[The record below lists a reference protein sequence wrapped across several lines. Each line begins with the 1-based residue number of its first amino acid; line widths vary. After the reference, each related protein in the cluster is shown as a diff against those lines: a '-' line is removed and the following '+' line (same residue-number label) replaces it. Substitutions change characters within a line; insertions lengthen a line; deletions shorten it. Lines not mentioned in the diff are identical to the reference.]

1 MKRKIITN
9 KEKLTPDDIA
19 KGKNFGELMKAYQAA
34 PTGSSGGAAAGATK
48 PFYKSG
54 WFTGGMATLGVAAV
68 ITVGTILLKGNEP
81 TNGDNTKISESEV
94 VSLIDTSQP
103 FINPPVQ
110 GIDIPR
116 NRYVVNA
123 NTGGKIEHHT
133 GTKITIPENA
143 FVYEDG
149 TPVQGD
155 VDIEYREFHDQVDI
169 YFSGIPMEYDS
180 AGKKSVFES
189 AGMMEVLAF
198 QNGKKLEV
206 APNKSFEVCM
216 HTKNPDP
223 KFNLY
228 YLDEEKKKWEYRGKD
243 SVSVEQSE
251 DVGNKMAELTN
262 SGLAVAS
269 EEALPPAIQQQVEV
283 VEEIKRDI
291 KQIQKTEPAKPS
303 KINEE
308 KYSFNIDV
316 METEF
321 PEITTYKGTVFEA
334 IDQQNFDASVYD
346 VEWEDVQLKKQAT
359 SGQYNVV
366 LSKGKVKKEILV
378 KPVFEG
384 ENYEKAL
391 ADFNKNFET
400 YEKRLTKR
408 KEDEKREAA
417 KLEKQREEY
426 LANLSKRQKEQMQLA
441 KQTAKADLVMN
452 RIFKINRVGTWNCD
466 SPVPRPTGPRVM
478 AYFEDIETGEAI
490 TPKSLRLIQRE
501 MNAVF
506 PLYSNVFRFN
516 KRRDNLIWGI
526 DKDGNLVYATNE
538 QFQSIKR
545 RQEKNIFKMKKID
558 LQKHSMSEVKT
569 ILGC

>member
-9 KEKLTPDDIA
+9 KEKLTPEDIA
-19 KGKNFGELMKAYQAA
+19 KGKDFGELMKAYQAA
-34 PTGSSGGAAAGATK
+34 PTGTSSGISGEALSK

-68 ITVGTILLKGNEP
+68 ITVGTILLK
-81 TNGDNTKISESEV
+81 DNNNSSKQVGESEIALLADSTKSFV
-94 VSLIDTSQP
+94 
-103 FINPPVQ
+103 NPPVKEV
-110 GIDIPR
+110 DIPK
-116 NRYVVNA
+116 NNYVIDA
-123 NTGGKIEHHT
+123 NIGGKINHFT
-133 GTKITIPENA
+133 GTKITIPANA

-149 TPVQGD
+149 TPVKGE

-180 AGKKSVFES
+180 AGKKSIFES
-189 AGMMEVLAF
+189 AGMMEIRAF

-228 YLDEEKKKWEYRGKD
+228 YLDETKKKWDYIGKD
-243 SVSVEQSE
+243 SVHVEQPE
-251 DVGNKMAELTN
+251 MAQTLGTAVEPQIVESDKEILTPEIKKQI
-262 SGLAVAS
+262 A
-269 EEALPPAIQQQVEV
+269 V
-283 VEEIKRDI
+283 VEEIKKDI
-291 KQIQKTEPAKPS
+291 KQIEKTEPAKPS
-303 KINEE
+303 KVNEE

-346 VEWEDVQLKKQAT
+346 VEWEDVQLKKQDKN
-359 SGQYNVV
+359 GQYNVI
-366 LSKGKVKKEILV
+366 LSKGETKKEILV

-384 ENYEKAL
+384 KNYEKAL
-391 ADFNKNFET
+391 ADFNKNYKS

-408 KEDEKREAA
+408 KADEKREAE
-417 KLEKQREEY
+417 KLQKQRESY
-426 LANLSKRQKEQMQLA
+426 LASLTNEQKERLNLA
-441 KQTAKADLVMN
+441 EKTAKADAVMN
-452 RIFKINRVGTWNCD
+452 RIFKVTRVGTWNCD
-466 SPVPRPTGPRVM
+466 SPVPLPIGAHVM
-478 AYFEDIETGEAI
+478 AFFEDAETGETI
-490 TPKSLRLIQRE
+490 IPKSLRLIQKG

-506 PLYSNVFRFN
+506 PLNSNLVRFN
-516 KRRDNLIWGI
+516 PKRDNIIWGI
-526 DKDGNLVYATNE
+526 DKDENLVYAFND
-538 QFQSIKR
+538 QFLSI
-545 RQEKNIFKMKKID
+545 QEGQDKNVFKMKKID
-558 LQKHSMSEVKT
+558 PSKQSLKEIKN